1 MLMLQLQK
9 VELRTVDVNI
19 ELEVQRWISTRGIVG
34 IRMAFEDTHT
44 HTQTHTHTSYNHTSN
59 THTALLGVLSED
71 SSEPRPHL

>member
-44 HTQTHTHTSYNHTSN
+44 HTHTNTHTHIIQPHIKHT
-59 THTALLGVLSED
+59 H
-71 SSEPRPHL
+71 SSPGCVI